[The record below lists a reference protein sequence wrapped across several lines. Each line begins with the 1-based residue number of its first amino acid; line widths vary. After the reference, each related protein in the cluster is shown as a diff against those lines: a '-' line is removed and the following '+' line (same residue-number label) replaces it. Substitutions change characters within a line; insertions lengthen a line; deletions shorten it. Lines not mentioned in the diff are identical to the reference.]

1 MIPKLLTYIKKLKGS
16 YDQGKRTGLIFKIF
30 LSLTILYAFLIFY
43 LSSLSDL
50 RIPEELLILFNSSIR
65 SPNHSDYLILLA
77 PLYPLIKQPDKVA
90 HILLYFGFG
99 ILLFL
104 TMRSMHN
111 TISRAVILALL
122 IGLLYGASDEFHQM
136 FVDGRTSSIM
146 DLVADITGLILAQ
159 VIILIA
165 YAIIAIF
172 SHVWTGFWKLSE

>member
-1 MIPKLLTYIKKLKGS
+1 
-16 YDQGKRTGLIFKIF
+16 
-30 LSLTILYAFLIFY
+30 
-43 LSSLSDL
+43 
-50 RIPEELLILFNSSIR
+50 
-65 SPNHSDYLILLA
+65 
-77 PLYPLIKQPDKVA
+77 
-90 HILLYFGFG
+90 
-99 ILLFL
+99 
-104 TMRSMHN
+104 MRSMHN